1 MPVPASLV
9 YSSALQQA
17 WTHPEGDSWVI
28 LRPILNQQEAF
39 VPKFWPPFLDSLLRK
54 LRAHGLISCISKAL
68 APVQHLSQKD
78 RDSALRACG
87 TLLQRQQQQRC
98 WT

>member
-39 VPKFWPPFLDSLLRK
+39 VPKFFRLFL
-54 LRAHGLISCISKAL
+54 I
-68 APVQHLSQKD
+68 LS
-78 RDSALRACG
+78 
-87 TLLQRQQQQRC
+87 
-98 WT
+98 